1 MKQSLIKKHLIV
13 FSIIPFMLGGNVD
26 AEPSNR
32 QQLTQTQIIQ
42 PTIQKTIGKVNKTLK
57 RSNTLSPASNT
68 GDQLSEI
75 AQIKIEQNKQK
86 EQINQLQEKMEKLA
100 ENTNQVNKSIIEN
113 QKKDEIGEK
122 INDIVSDLSNKDIS
136 KEEKIEILNQNPE
149 VYKNLDDNIITA
161 IIENNGTVSKST
173 LKEAVKK
180 GIEEA
185 EESNKDENATLIQT
199 DVIPDAPNAPAAVPS
214 LNTVDDII
222 NYLSNKNIDKELK
235 QGILKSYPEIKK
247 IVGEKNIDN
256 FLNGTIPFPPDVR
269 NAIAKRIN
277 PNAEL
282 LQVPSDVQILNQP
295 IANAK
300 SKLKDIDKTKFNEAI
315 AGNQSTEKID
325 TEKYV
330 VDVINSNPNLSL
342 KEKQDILA
350 EYPELIERIGAE
362 KVKEYLKNNVPLPY
376 IPPAPDELAAVPDLT
391 NANGILNYL
400 SNPNIPEVNKK
411 IVLKNYPEIEQ
422 IVKQQGGDINDYLNN
437 TIPFTSEIQDAVAKK
452 LQANSVN
459 SQSLEEELES
469 VKNKLRATP
478 VTGKDIEAMWESAA
492 KLPKTEEQV
501 WVEVRNARIDD
512 DKISKSSLDS
522 SDLLQYSDNLLK
534 LELNGLEQRMVR
546 AKTRSERSDILKQY
560 PELKKVPGIASYL
573 NTGKVPDLSYYEYS
587 QLSKNEL
594 VKRLI
599 KCECDKAKTNPELQ
613 VQKQVNIPTI
623 AGTPQVNITSTQ
635 EQNAV
640 VQNDQPN
647 QPVKTID
654 PHQTLSQ
661 SYTTTGIIENA
672 ISQPD
677 NISRVTT
684 HNTDDKVMQKLA
696 KDQLL
701 MPNENNA
708 LAVYQPPLIEKFANI
723 NNQNDSN
730 NVEQVNS
737 IPGSTVP
744 LQQPA
749 HATVPGSENVVD
761 TSTKVEN
768 KKAYDDLVKQAA
780 KGNYLNLNNITP
792 SNQQQLNN
800 EAIPANIATET
811 NIGTNQTAQVAQ
823 TNIVETTPTN
833 TDSQNIQTIQG
844 QENARNN
851 FIKTIAEGAKT
862 GKVKIPGLDLPA
874 QHNTQTTDNLT
885 GEVKNEE
892 TLTNENNIEQTS
904 VNDKGTVIQSTQEAV
919 PTQHISNPQ
928 NQILEN
934 SQTVSN
940 EIPEQQPIDNNGID
954 PNQQILN
961 ENPAQSTDSSKQE
974 QPAVDEKSGEISSKE
989 KDAQP
994 VITEK
999 NNIEQQQSN
1008 INNNS
1013 DNTKEEAIET
1023 QIQNI
1028 SGQSTEQPQV
1038 NENTAPVNAQTA
1050 TKEGINETPVTEQA
1064 QLGVNK
1070 DSIDP
1075 QIEHTGEDNNTSVA
1089 KTEELTEKQA
1099 QEDATLNNAQTKEL
1113 TQGDVTSIQTNP
1125 QENKP
1130 VLDTNTVTTNNQ
1142 DEIKNPTAA
1151 DLQIQQP
1158 VENNRENKEKELNN
1172 NGGAEV
1178 KNPNEQVLDAQ
1189 GQPINDQNNITPNEQ
1204 NQASNEK
1211 TNINPEDVKNDNQTS
1226 NNTEKEADDYHDDL
1240 NNLFYPEGAD
1250 KSQTTPRQDA
1260 VTIPQN
1266 AIVET
1271 QHNIDNVPAEET
1283 IADRNISTEPETNST
1298 LFSTNSEQREQIQS
1312 VLEAAGNNM

>member
-26 AEPSNR
+26 AEPSNG
-32 QQLTQTQIIQ
+32 QQLTQTQMIQ

-57 RSNTLSPASNT
+57 RSNTLSPALNT
-68 GDQLSEI
+68 GNKLDEI
-75 AQIKIEQNKQK
+75 DQIKIEQNKQK
-86 EQINQLQEKMEKLA
+86 EQIFQLQEKVEKLA
-100 ENTNQVNKSIIEN
+100 ENTNQVNNSIIEN

-136 KEEKIEILNQNPE
+136 TNEKIEILNQNPE
-149 VYKNLDDNIITA
+149 VRENLGDNIIKT
-161 IIENNGTVSKST
+161 IIEDGTVSKLA

-180 GIEEA
+180 GIEKA

-199 DVIPDAPNAPAAVPS
+199 NVIPDVPNAPAAVPS

-247 IVGEKNIDN
+247 IVGEKNIDS

-282 LQVPSDVQILNQP
+282 LQVPSDVPILNQP

-315 AGNQSTEKID
+315 AGNLSGKDITPE
-325 TEKYV
+325 EYA
-330 VDVINSNPNLSL
+330 INIINNNPNLSL
-342 KEKQDILA
+342 EEKQNILA
-350 EYPELIERIGAE
+350 EYPELIKRIGAE
-362 KVKEYLKNNVPLPY
+362 KVNEYLKNNVPLPY
-376 IPPAPDELAAVPDLT
+376 IPPVPNALAAVPELK
-391 NANGILNYL
+391 NANNILNYL

-411 IVLKNYPEIEQ
+411 RVLKNYPEIEQ
-422 IVKQQGGDINDYLNN
+422 IVNQQGGNINDYLNN
-437 TIPFTSEIQDAVAKK
+437 TLPFTSKIQDAVAKK

-459 SQSLEEELES
+459 SQSLKEELES

-478 VTGKDIEAMWESAA
+478 VKGEDIEAMWESAA

-501 WVEVRNARIDD
+501 WVEARNARIDD
-512 DKISKSSLDS
+512 DKISKPSLDS

-534 LELNGLEQRMVR
+534 LESDALEQRMLE
-546 AKTRSERSDILKQY
+546 AKTRSERSSILKRY

-573 NTGKVPDLSYYEYS
+573 NTGKLPDLSYYKYS

-599 KCECDKAKTNPELQ
+599 KCECDKAKTNSELQ
-613 VQKQVNIPTI
+613 VQKQVTIPAT
-623 AGTPQVNITSTQ
+623 AGTSQVNITSTQ

-640 VQNDQPN
+640 VQNDEPS
-647 QPVKTID
+647 
-654 PHQTLSQ
+654 QTLKTTDPQ
-661 SYTTTGIIENA
+661 QTMLQPYTTTGIIENA
-672 ISQPD
+672 ISKPE
-677 NISRVTT
+677 NISLVTIQ
-684 HNTDDKVMQKLA
+684 NNDDKVMQKLA

-780 KGNYLNLNNITP
+780 KGNYLNPTNITL
-792 SNQQQLNN
+792 SNQQQVNN
-800 EAIPANIATET
+800 GAIPANIATET

-823 TNIVETTPTN
+823 TNIVERTPTN
-833 TDSQNIQTIQG
+833 TDSQNIQTIQV

-885 GEVKNEE
+885 GAVKNEE
-892 TLTNENNIEQTS
+892 TLPPSTNENNIEQTS

-934 SQTVSN
+934 NQTVSN
-940 EIPEQQPIDNNGID
+940 EIPEQQQINNNGLD

-961 ENPAQSTDSSKQE
+961 ENPAQPMDPSKQE
-974 QPAVDEKSGEISSKE
+974 QPAVEEKQVETPNPE
-989 KDAQP
+989 TDAQQ
-994 VITEK
+994 VITEP
-999 NNIEQQQSN
+999 NSIEQQQN
-1008 INNNS
+1008 NIINNS
-1013 DNTKEEAIET
+1013 ADSKEEIIDT
-1023 QIQNI
+1023 PINNI
-1028 SGQSTEQPQV
+1028 SGQSTEQPQI
-1038 NENTAPVNAQTA
+1038 NKNTAPVNTQIA
-1050 TKEGINETPVTEQA
+1050 TNESINETQVTEQA
-1064 QLGVNK
+1064 QLDINKNSVN
-1070 DSIDP
+1070 P
-1075 QIEHTGEDNNTSVA
+1075 QIESTGAENNTSVA
-1089 KTEELTEKQA
+1089 KTGALTEKQA
-1099 QEDATLNNAQTKEL
+1099 QEDATLNNAQTKES
-1113 TQGDVTSIQTNP
+1113 TQGAVTSIQTNP

-1142 DEIKNPTAA
+1142 DEIKNPTAS
-1151 DLQIQQP
+1151 DLQIQQQ
-1158 VENNRENKEKELNN
+1158 VENNIENNETALNN
-1172 NGGAEV
+1172 NGNAEV
-1178 KNPNEQVLDAQ
+1178 NNLNKQMLDAS

-1204 NQASNEK
+1204 NQASNEQ
-1211 TNINPEDVKNDNQTS
+1211 TNINPEEVKNVNQTS

-1240 NNLFYPEGAD
+1240 NDLFYPEGAD
-1250 KSQTTPRQDA
+1250 KSQTTPGQDA
-1260 VTIPQN
+1260 ATMSQN

-1271 QHNIDNVPAEET
+1271 LQNNVPVAET
-1283 IADRNISTEPETNST
+1283 IADGNINTSPETNST
-1298 LFSTNSEQREQIQS
+1298 LFSTNSEQREKIQS
-1312 VLEAAGNNM
+1312 VLEAAGNGM